1 MRGGEAK
8 GAARGPPCASPQ
20 HIGAPHK
27 AIPPKPSFL
36 RETRGE
42 TRSDCCNGGGAPKRE
57 RRPTREVQDK
67 PRGRKNP
74 EREGKCV
81 PTPMGKELTR

>member
-1 MRGGEAK
+1 MTERRGEDEGRGGERTMKGGEAK

-42 TRSDCCNGGGAPKRE
+42 TRSDCCNGGGAPK
-57 RRPTREVQDK
+57 
-67 PRGRKNP
+67 
-74 EREGKCV
+74 
-81 PTPMGKELTR
+81 MGEAADARDAR

>member
-27 AIPPKPSFL
+27 AIPPMPSFL

-42 TRSDCCNGGGAPKRE
+42 ARSDCCNGGGAPKRE
-57 RRPTREVQDK
+57 RRPTREVQCK
-67 PRGRKNP
+67 PRGRKTLCV
-74 EREGKCV
+74 RESV
-81 PTPMGKELTR
+81 SPTPMGK